1 MIHLVLPTESVFFW
15 ATVFASL
22 SIVKKLRALQSG
34 ISCLCLVLFFSFCGE
49 SFVLHT
55 LVHFFDNVFNG
66 NQSIQ
71 ESICVIHW
79 LPLSGYGHAFEYS
92 QQKFGDKIYICSF
105 VLFFGTSKEYLEPFT
120 KCRLSYVYFYNI
132 YYIAYYNYI
141 YIFQTEFVLKTP
153 LESN

>member
-92 QQKFGDKIYICSF
+92 QQKFGDKIIYVPLCYSLVRQKSIQNHLQNVDCLMYIF
-105 VLFFGTSKEYLEPFT
+105 I
-120 KCRLSYVYFYNI
+120 I
-132 YYIAYYNYI
+132 YIIQHIITIYI
-141 YIFQTEFVLKTP
+141 YFKLNLF
-153 LESN
+153 